1 MQLTDSTGQ
10 CPCSKQD
17 FTETPVPCSP
27 DHYPRVRKR
36 GLSGTPLPSDS
47 RVTIDCPW
55 HRNESMTLLPPGQT
69 EREREGQ
76 GSRQAAAPRGVTSAT
91 KRPKGNRG
99 RDFPGSG
106 GDSRVSFDGPGSVD
120 GLGGC
125 RLGVDVPDGGGFGEA
140 AAVVSYENRDRR
152 RSSGLPLNDLN
163 EKQINHIISCYSF
176 CISPFSPT
184 LVLRISNKFH
194 SFEGGE

>member
-1 MQLTDSTGQ
+1 
-10 CPCSKQD
+10 
-17 FTETPVPCSP
+17 
-27 DHYPRVRKR
+27 
-36 GLSGTPLPSDS
+36 
-47 RVTIDCPW
+47 
-55 HRNESMTLLPPGQT
+55 MTLLPPGQT
-69 EREREGQ
+69 EREREREGQ

-140 AAVVSYENRDRR
+140 AAAAVVSYENRDKR
-152 RSSGLPLNDLN
+152 RSSGLPSTYFFRTQTTVEILMY
-163 EKQINHIISCYSF
+163 II
-176 CISPFSPT
+176 
-184 LVLRISNKFH
+184 
-194 SFEGGE
+194 